1 MANSSRKLKRKKSGP
16 AKIQKPAQEH
26 GVWVSLK
33 EAEQIKH
40 EITLDA
46 SRIAL
51 LKVLAIASYV
61 LQYHFK
67 AIQKKDTRLENFYD
81 LYCKNIELIAQ
92 PSDELLLVEQQLIEI
107 MVREDKCDL
116 RKLK

>member
-1 MANSSRKLKRKKSGP
+1 MANASRKLKRKKSGP
-16 AKIQKPAQEH
+16 AKIQKPAQDH

-51 LKVLAIASYV
+51 LKTLAVASYI

-67 AIQKKDTRLENFYD
+67 AIQKKETRLESFYD
-81 LYCKNIELIAQ
+81 LYCKNIELIGK
-92 PSDELLLVEQQLIEI
+92 PNDELLLVEKMLIEI
-107 MVREDKCDL
+107 MEREDKCDL